1 MTLKVE
7 HVNNAYVEMRISG
20 LTKQPSSEDVSLA
33 IDRLEDMAAE
43 LLSRNVC
50 FGYKFED
57 DPDPNSESGV
67 ERKHKRA
74 IETGLAMQLLA
85 SFGKTPHPTLVL
97 DAGKYMASLVAD
109 TAIVR
114 EVLPSRR
121 MPIGSGNNRYNF
133 YQRFYRTGEQVPPD
147 CESNIM
153 LKGDINDYVEHFDAY
168 LDDGETVDSYTL
180 EADSGLFIV
189 SESLAT
195 PDVLYRVRADGATT
209 GVNQF
214 LQVKII
220 ATTSAGRV
228 QTRVINFQIVDPDNG
243 NNA

>member
-1 MTLKVE
+1 MTTKVE
-7 HVNNAYVEMRISG
+7 HVNNAYIEMRISG
-20 LTKQPSSEDVSLA
+20 LTKQPSPEDVSLG
-33 IDRLEDMAAE
+33 IDRLEDIAAE
-43 LLSRNVC
+43 LFSRSVC

-57 DPDPNSESGV
+57 TPDPNSPSGV
-67 ERKHKRA
+67 QRKHKRA
-74 IETGLAMQLLA
+74 IETALAMNLLA
-85 SFGKTPHPTLVL
+85 SFGKTPHPSLVT

-153 LKGDINDYVEHFDAY
+153 FKDDVGDFIEHFDAY
-168 LDDGETVDSYTL
+168 LDDGETVVSYTL
-180 EADSGLFIV
+180 EADNGLFIV
-189 SESLAT
+189 SQSLAT
-195 PDVLYRVRADGATT
+195 PDILYRVRADGSTT

-228 QTRVINFQIVDPDNG
+228 QTRVINFEIVDPDNG
-243 NNA
+243 SNA